1 MKIHA
6 GFPFPAGGG
15 QGITITGDA
24 AEICYASGMECVCE
38 TPVRFCSGVRVD
50 AGFIGAFSFF
60 NQQCSMRFVE
70 SIGRFG
76 LFGPEVVTGGAV
88 HPVESVSTHLVFQ
101 NMDCGWN
108 RPFHH
113 LYEDMEW
120 MEEIIRYQ
128 KIHEFGTRTRIV
140 IGNDVWIGG
149 RATILRGV
157 TIGDG
162 AVVGAGAVVTRDVE
176 PYTVVGGIPARPIK
190 KRFPEPVIDKL
201 KELCWWDYGPDVLAG
216 LNLNDPREAVKHLEE
231 RIRKGFPRYEKE
243 RFIFAPKEKRIYE
256 SRGEERRLLYQL

>member
-1 MKIHA
+1 
-6 GFPFPAGGG
+6 
-15 QGITITGDA
+15 
-24 AEICYASGMECVCE
+24 
-38 TPVRFCSGVRVD
+38 
-50 AGFIGAFSFF
+50 
-60 NQQCSMRFVE
+60 
-70 SIGRFG
+70 
-76 LFGPEVVTGGAV
+76 
-88 HPVESVSTHLVFQ
+88 
-101 NMDCGWN
+101 
-108 RPFHH
+108 
-113 LYEDMEW
+113 

-176 PYTVVGGIPARPIK
+176 PYTVVGGVPARPIK

-201 KELCWWDYGPDVLAG
+201 EELCWWDYGPDVLAG